1 MLWNTKLTGF
11 CLTGLI
17 AVESHTYIAA
27 CRTVC
32 SQYTMPLLVAI
43 CQRPQVKTRKQEK
56 ALIKSVQGAY
66 MAWPRRLLYGIM
78 NLAAVLAA
86 SFVSPARKKTKMP
99 VGVEASAMLEKEA
112 PLCKYLMTTAWK

>member
-1 MLWNTKLTGF
+1 
-11 CLTGLI
+11 
-17 AVESHTYIAA
+17 
-27 CRTVC
+27 
-32 SQYTMPLLVAI
+32 MPLLVAI

-66 MAWPRRLLYGIM
+66 MAWQRRLLYGIM

-99 VGVEASAMLEKEA
+99 VGVEASAVLEKEA
-112 PLCKYLMTTAWK
+112 PLCKYQMTTAWK